1 MKKASAL
8 ESKRRGRLVKIATGD
23 LLALKRKL
31 RELQKPQ
38 VASSGFWSNS
48 SAELTMNWR
57 GGERERSCDFLG

>member
-8 ESKRRGRLVKIATGD
+8 ESKRRGRLVKIATGN

-38 VASSGFWSNS
+38 GRVFWFLEQLIGRIDD
-48 SAELTMNWR
+48 EL
-57 GGERERSCDFLG
+57 ERRRA

>member
-38 VASSGFWSNS
+38 GRVFWFLEQLIGRIDD
-48 SAELTMNWR
+48 ELDRRAT
-57 GGERERSCDFLG
+57 

>member
-38 VASSGFWSNS
+38 GRVFWFLEQLIGRIDD
-48 SAELTMNWR
+48 EL
-57 GGERERSCDFLG
+57 ERRRA